1 MVYNLNQVMYPPQF
15 TDPMEHELTSVGFK
29 SIKDPNVLENILAQ
43 PQGTTLV
50 VVNSVCGCGARN
62 ARPGAIMALNS
73 KKIPANLVTV
83 FAGVDHAAV
92 EKAREHFLPY
102 PPSSPCIALFKDGN
116 LVHFLERRDILDLD
130 AHQIAENLDAAF
142 NAYC

>member
-1 MVYNLNQVMYPPQF
+1 MYPPQF

-29 SIKDPNVLENILAQ
+29 SIKDPKVLENILNATT
-43 PQGTTLV
+43 GSTLV

-73 KKIPANLVTV
+73 EKLPTNLVTV
-83 FAGVDHAAV
+83 FAGVDHASV
-92 EKAREHFLPY
+92 EKAREYFLPY

-130 AHQIAENLDAAF
+130 AQEIAENLNTAF
-142 NAYC
+142 KEYC